1 MFVDWN
7 WVDCDRLVFA
17 AGIGVGYF
25 GPRLLGVEPSY
36 VSGPYDC
43 PPCDDSSTT
52 TIIESTETPAATEE
66 TTVTVDPSTSTPADQ
81 TDLFSPF
88 WETWDLLHENYVD
101 QPLNDTDLMRGA
113 IEGMLSS
120 LGDKHT
126 SYMTPEEFTQAN
138 ESLTGEY
145 EGIGAYVDVSGD
157 YVEII
162 SPMKGSPAEAAG
174 LRPNDKVIAIDG
186 MDMTGTPGDLVL
198 QQILGPAGTDVTLTI
213 DRDGETFDV
222 TITRQKSS
230 YQQWIMKCSTTISV
244 MLLSIPMAITPLNN
258 SGWPLQTCYPK
269 TLPV

>member
-1 MFVDWN
+1 MKNKGLRTCLSIGIGLIVIA
-7 WVDCDRLVFA
+7 LVFA

-81 TDLFSPF
+81 TNLFSPF

-162 SPMKGSPAEAAG
+162 SPMKGSPPKRLG
-174 LRPNDKVIAIDG
+174 CGP
-186 MDMTGTPGDLVL
+186 MTKSLP
-198 QQILGPAGTDVTLTI
+198 LTA
-213 DRDGETFDV
+213 
-222 TITRQKSS
+222 
-230 YQQWIMKCSTTISV
+230 WI
-244 MLLSIPMAITPLNN
+244 
-258 SGWPLQTCYPK
+258 
-269 TLPV
+269 